1 MAELPVV
8 RVTLP
13 PYETPRNAWREK
25 IHAAAAASLAAA
37 GVVYAQDDRLSLHV
51 CLQMSDSMLWFHDID
66 NRLKDVLDALQGR
79 AGGPKRV
86 RRLAALIPNDRQVHR
101 AVVEKVTA
109 PVGDESGGWIT
120 IAGAAPT
127 AGSAV

>member
-1 MAELPVV
+1 MAEIPVV
-8 RVTLP
+8 RVVLP

-37 GVVYAQDDRLSLHV
+37 GVAYSQDDRLRLHV
-51 CLQMSDSMLWFHDID
+51 CLHMSESMLWFHDID

-79 AGGPKRV
+79 AGGPKSV
-86 RRLAALIPNDRQVHR
+86 RRLAALIPNDRQVYR
-101 AVVEKVTA
+101 AVIEKVTA
-109 PVGDESGGWIT
+109 PAGDESGGWLT
-120 IAGAAPT
+120 IAGTAPI